1 MNCSRCNFHFCWVC
15 MQRYD
20 SHNKWYALCPGSIL
34 NFSLCINLLLVIVA
48 TIFMPVIYTVGPVFA
63 AFYVTGL
70 AFDKLRKCC
79 SSRSRHRNRNCCSK
93 FWLVIFALVLS
104 LTILLPCCLG
114 VAALAS
120 AALLSFGI
128 VLGFYYCLVYITRI
142 LYYLIAK

>member
-1 MNCSRCNFHFCWVC
+1 
-15 MQRYD
+15 
-20 SHNKWYALCPGSIL
+20 
-34 NFSLCINLLLVIVA
+34 
-48 TIFMPVIYTVGPVFA
+48 
-63 AFYVTGL
+63 
-70 AFDKLRKCC
+70 
-79 SSRSRHRNRNCCSK
+79 
-93 FWLVIFALVLS
+93 LVLS